1 MVILF
6 QDFSKQTTKT
16 STRISSASFTTP
28 TTSTQTTTAVT
39 LTRSINEPKRTTSI
53 STTSSTTTIITR
65 QPSTTKTFARI
76 PSASSPRSNGTT
88 QTAPSITLST
98 TTLKLTTS
106 ITTSSTQIPTRKPTK
121 SPFNKT
127 TTSITTPKPK
137 TSTRTLPT
145 KSKITTT
152 NIPRKST
159 TQSTTIRPI
168 GGTTSI
174 ISVRAMETDNFC
186 DSFDCII
193 SIELHDVCFDYI
205 KNPADVDC
213 HLFCKL
219 DNCTKQPTSEIY
231 CATYNCFPKTTT
243 TITTTTTTETT
254 TKAPSPIPTNHN
266 VAIIVASCTGVTIFF
281 GLCLF
286 LGICLCRRYRRTQ
299 QHSSD
304 SIEEGPENDPN
315 RHFVVGTPS
324 TSSSDDFETQPTIP
338 AYDQRL
344 EDEAQLIIDNHRQNR
359 AGSVDSNVS
368 GSTTVFYEI
377 NNFKM
382 CTFAASKTLRNEPAA
397 FETTVC

>member
-1 MVILF
+1 
-6 QDFSKQTTKT
+6 
-16 STRISSASFTTP
+16 
-28 TTSTQTTTAVT
+28 
-39 LTRSINEPKRTTSI
+39 
-53 STTSSTTTIITR
+53 
-65 QPSTTKTFARI
+65 
-76 PSASSPRSNGTT
+76 
-88 QTAPSITLST
+88 
-98 TTLKLTTS
+98 
-106 ITTSSTQIPTRKPTK
+106 
-121 SPFNKT
+121 
-127 TTSITTPKPK
+127 
-137 TSTRTLPT
+137 
-145 KSKITTT
+145 
-152 NIPRKST
+152 
-159 TQSTTIRPI
+159 
-168 GGTTSI
+168 
-174 ISVRAMETDNFC
+174 METDNFC

-243 TITTTTTTETT
+243 TTTTTTEIT
-254 TKAPSPIPTNHN
+254 TKAPSPIPTNHH
-266 VAIIVASCTGVTIFF
+266 VAIIVASCTGGTIFF

-368 GSTTVFYEI
+368 GSTTVFSEI
-377 NNFKM
+377 NHFKM

-397 FETTVC
+397 FETPVC